1 MLSRSRGLT
10 HCVYQA
16 GQVTLHI
23 GIFSSA
29 WEQNKQGHRH
39 SVVCSPSVHCARIE
53 AWAHSM
59 QYFSIWML
67 MTQMRGRLC
76 GKKCVAILTDASS
89 ATPQQDPN
97 FMVKV
102 YGQQGSSTPLQA
114 GPQHRSAAV
123 TRHRGPTDA
132 HGSSMLPGI

>member
-1 MLSRSRGLT
+1 MLSCSGGLT

-23 GIFSSA
+23 GIFINA
-29 WEQNKQGHRH
+29 WELNKEGHRH
-39 SVVCSPSVHCARIE
+39 SVVCSPDVHCARKE
-53 AWAHSM
+53 AWAHL
-59 QYFSIWML
+59 QHAVFL
-67 MTQMRGRLC
+67 NLDADEQMRRRLC
-76 GKKCVAILTDASS
+76 GRNCVAILTAS
-89 ATPQQDPN
+89 ATPQQDSD
-97 FMVKV
+97 FMVKL
-102 YGQQGSSTPLQA
+102 YGQHGSSTPLQA